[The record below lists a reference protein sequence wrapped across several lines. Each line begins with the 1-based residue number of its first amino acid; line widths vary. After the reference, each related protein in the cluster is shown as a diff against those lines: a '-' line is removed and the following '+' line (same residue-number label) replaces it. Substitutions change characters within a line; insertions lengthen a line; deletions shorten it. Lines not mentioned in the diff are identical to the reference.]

1 MTDVL
6 DRSNF
11 FNDLTL
17 PPQARTVLRHLAR
30 GKTITAWEALGVYR
44 IFRLAARIL
53 ELRDAGHDIITDRK
67 KDATGKWYGE
77 YRLNGI

>member
-6 DRSNF
+6 ANPTLA
-11 FNDLTL
+11 NDLTL

-30 GKTITAWEALGVYR
+30 GRSITALEALGVYR

-53 ELRDAGHDIITDRK
+53 ELRDAGHDVITDMK
-67 KDATGKWYGE
+67 QDETGKWYGE